1 MKKVGNPTCGLD
13 VWAPPEL
20 SVFTGISCLIVAIF
34 ATVGNGLIIMAVIID
49 PLKKLRTPF
58 NYLLINLAVADLVM
72 GCVCMPVSVYVHYLE
87 YKVKLEPLANNV
99 LRMSYFISGMVSI
112 ISLIALSVDRYIA
125 ISHAITYR
133 IFYTW
138 KKCVVIMVAIWS
150 ISVAFPFLY
159 FKIGA
164 VNYYFVFA
172 CVAILTSFIVLV
184 VVSIQV
190 HKLLRRQT
198 RLMTSQLP
206 SSSSKDFHLTRLQQE
221 KRITRTYM
229 IVLIWFIILY
239 LPGVVMV
246 FVLYFWKTS
255 DCVTRHVLRDM
266 QSILISFN
274 SCINPIIYIARLK
287 TFKESVRRLF
297 TANRVA
303 PLPTSENEATT
314 NQGTARSNLG
324 SDMMTTY

>member
-13 VWAPPEL
+13 VWAPPQL
-20 SVFTGISCLIVAIF
+20 SIFTGISCLIVAIL
-34 ATVGNGLIIMAVIID
+34 ATVGNGLIIMAVVID

-58 NYLLINLAVADLVM
+58 NYLLFNLAVADLMM
-72 GCVCMPVSVYVHYLE
+72 GCICMPLSVYVHYLE
-87 YKVKLEPLANNV
+87 YKVKLEPLANNL

-133 IFYTW
+133 MFYTW
-138 KKCVVIMVAIWS
+138 KKCVAITIAIWS

-172 CVAILTSFIVLV
+172 CAAILTSFVVLV
-184 VVSIQV
+184 VVFVQV
-190 HKLLRRQT
+190 HKLLRRHT

-206 SSSSKDFHLTRLQQE
+206 SPSSKDFHLSRLQQE

-246 FVLYFWKTS
+246 FVLS
-255 DCVTRHVLRDM
+255 
-266 QSILISFN
+266 LIH
-274 SCINPIIYIARLK
+274 I
-287 TFKESVRRLF
+287 
-297 TANRVA
+297 
-303 PLPTSENEATT
+303 
-314 NQGTARSNLG
+314 
-324 SDMMTTY
+324 